1 MSMVDTWLANTLLKA
16 IPTNMQV
23 IFVGDKDQL
32 PSVGPGQVLHDLLQ
46 INEIPKCEL
55 NEIYRQ
61 GDGSSIIP
69 LAHEIKEGKLP
80 ADFQKIKRIA
90 RSLQVIL
97 VISKNTFDKS
107 SQRQK
112 QKGLRHKISKF

>member
-1 MSMVDTWLANTLLKA
+1 MKCPWWILGCNTLLKA

-55 NEIYRQ
+55 NRNL
-61 GDGSSIIP
+61 SSRRRF
-69 LAHEIKEGKLP
+69 KYY
-80 ADFQKIKRIA
+80 
-90 RSLQVIL
+90 
-97 VISKNTFDKS
+97 S
-107 SQRQK
+107 SCP
-112 QKGLRHKISKF
+112 